1 MTDTEKLKEIIL
13 KKGIK
18 MTYLAEQLN
27 LSNQGFYNKLNNK
40 TNFYGHEIQKLCEIL
55 NIDSSKMGEIFFN

>member
-27 LSNQGFYNKLNNK
+27 LSSQGFYNKLNNK
-40 TNFYGHEIQKLCEIL
+40 TNFYGHEIQRLCEIL
-55 NIDSSKMGEIFFN
+55 DIKGQEMEEIFFN